1 MTGRV
6 RIPATVLAVA
16 ALLAGCG
23 TKEDIRRGGTVLGET
38 LTVYSSLPEPSRGA
52 AHDIVDGEKLALAQ
66 AQGRAAAYKVN
77 YSSLDEGAGDPAE
90 ASARVAGVARQE
102 LLDTQTIA
110 VIGSLDSEAAMSSIP
125 LLNAG
130 GILQVSP
137 GSGYAG
143 FTERVAPG
151 EPERWFPAGRTTFA
165 RIVGDDRAQAGAML
179 AAGGARRVVIEAEA
193 TPTARALAGELRRAA
208 AGAGVRIV
216 EDAARAG
223 AVLYAGEDPENAAGV
238 ADGIAREAPRARV
251 VLPDAV
257 TRAGVEQRLQA
268 GAARRAV
275 LVSSAPE
282 PGSTP
287 DLRRFEAVFRQRFGR
302 APGPYAAVGHAAM
315 HSVLDAITRAGPRA
329 GSRQAVIDA
338 FFRRPALATVLGPVR
353 FRPSGAIA
361 TARFSAYRLRGGRRV
376 YRRVG

>member
-1 MTGRV
+1 MTRRV
-6 RIPATVLAVA
+6 RIPATALAVA

-23 TKEDIRRGGTVLGET
+23 TKEDIRRGGTVLGAT
-38 LTVYSSLPEPSRGA
+38 LTVYSSLPAPSRGA
-52 AHDIVDGEKLALAQ
+52 ARDIVDGEKLALAQ
-66 AQGRAAAYKVN
+66 AQGRAATYKVN
-77 YSSLDEGAGDPAE
+77 YSSLDEGAGDPAG
-90 ASARVAGVARQE
+90 AGGRVAGVARQE

-130 GILQVSP
+130 GILHVSP
-137 GSGYAG
+137 GAGYAG

-165 RIVGDDRAQAGAML
+165 RIVGDDRAQAGAMV
-179 AAGGARRVVIEAEA
+179 AAAGARRVVIEAEA
-193 TPTARALAGELRRAA
+193 TETARALAGELRRAA
-208 AGAGVRIV
+208 AAAGVRIV
-216 EDAARAG
+216 EDTARAG
-223 AVLYAGEDPENAAGV
+223 AVLYAGEDAETAAGV

-257 TRAGVEQRLQA
+257 TRAGVEQRLEPL
-268 GAARRAV
+268 AARRAV
-275 LVSSAPE
+275 LVSTAPE

-287 DLRRFEAVFRQRFGR
+287 ALRRFEATFRRRFGR

-315 HSVLDAITRAGPRA
+315 HSVLDAIARAGSRA

-361 TARFSAYRLRGGRRV
+361 TARFTAYRLRGGRRV
-376 YRRVG
+376 Y